1 MGKGDGKGQALF
13 GGKKKEAPPPA
24 PAPAP
29 VAEPAPAPVAAPAPA
44 PSYGGTSE
52 DFESANGYSWDLVMV
67 FPTEDIA
74 PTEPRDDGKP
84 RRTWQYMLNQF
95 NAAGLETFAYLSIQK
110 DEVYIKIRA
119 SLDRLMQQ
127 ADLVNWKMELDPATL
142 EAVATKGFP
151 KFGIKALE
159 LNPDKKYCKY
169 APYEHIYAKFDQD
182 PELVVLYKKA
192 PGLNHPFSGVQRV
205 KLMCLI
211 IESPKEQAGC
221 GINIAKCIEVGDVL
235 KFFPLHDPSAAKK
248 LEKIYCCHQ
257 FPSNQPNDAFKVR
270 AKTLAGLRCAGGE
283 ATRARPRVQTGSG
296 TRASESVLENAH
308 ARKARPPARPKLAG
322 TANLHAPA
330 FSPSLRLRTTSVRK
344 WRSFTCSCAT
354 TRRGAPTSRSRASRW
369 RATCSSSGAST
380 RCPSSSSPSSW
391 RCGRCC

>member
-1 MGKGDGKGQALF
+1 
-13 GGKKKEAPPPA
+13 
-24 PAPAP
+24 
-29 VAEPAPAPVAAPAPA
+29 
-44 PSYGGTSE
+44 
-52 DFESANGYSWDLVMV
+52 
-67 FPTEDIA
+67 
-74 PTEPRDDGKP
+74 
-84 RRTWQYMLNQF
+84 
-95 NAAGLETFAYLSIQK
+95 
-110 DEVYIKIRA
+110 
-119 SLDRLMQQ
+119 MQQ
-127 ADLVNWKMELDPATL
+127 ADLVNWKMELDPATSGGRDEGL
-142 EAVATKGFP
+142 P

-257 FPSNQPNDAFKVR
+257 LPSHQPNDAFKVR
-270 AKTLAGLRCAGGE
+270 AKTLAGPAVRGE
-283 ATRARPRVQTGSG
+283 ATSARRGRARARAESG
-296 TRASESVLENAH
+296 
-308 ARKARPPARPKLAG
+308 ARMRRWKARLPLGPRGNRKF
-322 TANLHAPA
+322 HAPA
-330 FSPSLRLRTTSVRK
+330 RSLAPAQDYFGEKVAL
-344 WRSFTCSCAT
+344 FTCSCAT